1 MKKWYLFILL
11 LIPILFFYEKDD
23 EMLVPEEK
31 TLLKYLASFNN
42 HILDVSNTLATIESL
57 NEADEAV
64 YKLTEILTA
73 IEEASRLVE
82 WRPVS
87 SREYDEY
94 IERIIKIEDEIRQN
108 ENCKN
113 FINEYKKIHQK
124 NYCGSLSLNYLLN
137 HYFLIKT
144 ESGYLF
150 PLHYSTRYR
159 LLSNLLNDG
168 RPLSRKIIQ
177 EYHSPYHK
185 KHRLPLS
192 NDLTLIMLDAF
203 SRSGY
208 RGFHIDNNMLSPIF
222 PTLRGEN
229 ALFENCLCSKYC
241 FTDNIRFQQGTATFS
256 RITDISPQ
264 GICLLKKTEARAL
277 PGFLKEKQTA
287 SATYLIFSLPTS
299 FKSPF
304 LIVLYNA
311 DELYP
316 HAFDIR
322 YNLEEYD

>member
-1 MKKWYLFILL
+1 MKKWYLFILVLILIL
-11 LIPILFFYEKDD
+11 LFYEKDD
-23 EMLVPEEK
+23 EILVPEEK
-31 TLLKYLASFNN
+31 TLLKYLDSVDAHFSRAC
-42 HILDVSNTLATIESL
+42 NTLSSIESL

-150 PLHYSTRYR
+150 PPHYSTRYR

-192 NDLTLIMLDAF
+192 NDFTLLMLDAF

-241 FTDNIRFQQGTATFS
+241 FTDNIRSQQGTATFS
-256 RITDISPQ
+256 RITDISPR

-287 SATYLIFSLPTS
+287 SATYLMFSLSKP
-299 FKSPF
+299 FKRPF
-304 LIVLYNA
+304 LIVLYYA
-311 DELYP
+311 DALYPYAFETRDELQE
-316 HAFDIR
+316 FD
-322 YNLEEYD
+322 